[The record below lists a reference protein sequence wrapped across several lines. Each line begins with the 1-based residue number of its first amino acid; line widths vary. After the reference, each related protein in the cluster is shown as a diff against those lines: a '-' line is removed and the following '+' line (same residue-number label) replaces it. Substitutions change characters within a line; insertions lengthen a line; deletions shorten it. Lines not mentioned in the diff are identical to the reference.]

1 VDTEERWMRLA
12 LDLAGRAEALG
23 EVPVGAVVVADGEIA
38 GRGFNHPIGGCDPTA
53 HAEIAAIREASR
65 KLANYRLT
73 GATLYCTVEPCIM
86 CLGAAL
92 HARIGRLVYG
102 ASDPKVGAV
111 AELDRLRGTGALFN
125 HRLECQGGVL
135 AGESSELL
143 RRFFEKRR
151 GTESSKSHDVEN
163 GEVPKWS

>member
-1 VDTEERWMRLA
+1 MRMA

-23 EVPVGAVVVADGEIA
+23 EVPVGAVVVLGGEVV
-38 GRGFNHPIGGCDPTA
+38 GTGFNHPVGGNDPTA
-53 HAEIAAIREASR
+53 HAEIAAIRDASR
-65 KLANYRLT
+65 KLENYRLT
-73 GATLYCTVEPCIM
+73 AATLYCTVEPCIM

-111 AELDRLRGTGALFN
+111 AVLDRMRDSGAVFN
-125 HRLECQGGVL
+125 HRLECVGGVL
-135 AGESSELL
+135 ARESSELL
-143 RRFFEKRR
+143 RGFFERRR
-151 GTESSKSHDVEN
+151 GTGPGKSQNVWD

>member
-1 VDTEERWMRLA
+1 MRLA
-12 LDLAGRAEALG
+12 LDLAGQAEALG
-23 EVPVGAVVVADGEIA
+23 EVPVGAMVVVNGEIA

-53 HAEIAAIREASR
+53 HAEIAALRDASR

-102 ASDPKVGAV
+102 ASDPRVGAV

-125 HRLECQGGVL
+125 HRLDCMGGVL
-135 AGESSELL
+135 AAESSELIRGFFAE
-143 RRFFEKRR
+143 RRETKLKK
-151 GTESSKSHDVEN
+151 GS
-163 GEVPKWS
+163 

>member
-1 VDTEERWMRLA
+1 MRLA
-12 LDLAGRAEALG
+12 LDLAGQAEALG
-23 EVPVGAVVVADGEIA
+23 EVPVGAVVVVNGEIA
-38 GRGFNHPIGGCDPTA
+38 GHGFNHPIGGCDPTA
-53 HAEIAAIREASR
+53 HAEIAALRDASR

-111 AELDRLRGTGALFN
+111 AELDRLAGSGALFN
-125 HRLECQGGVL
+125 HRLDCLGGVL
-135 AGESSELL
+135 AAESSELI
-143 RRFFEKRR
+143 RGFFEKRR
-151 GTESSKSHDVEN
+151 GTKS
-163 GEVPKWS
+163 GRGS

>member
-1 VDTEERWMRLA
+1 MRRA

-23 EVPVGAVVVADGEIA
+23 EVPVGAVVVADREIV

-53 HAEIAAIREASR
+53 HAEIEALRDASR

-73 GATLYCTVEPCIM
+73 GTTLYCTVEPCIM

-92 HARIGRLVYG
+92 HARVGRLVYG
-102 ASDPKVGAV
+102 AADPKVGAV
-111 AELDRLRGTGALFN
+111 AELDRLRGAGALFN
-125 HRLECQGGVL
+125 HRLECLGGVL
-135 AGESSELL
+135 AAESSELI
-143 RRFFEKRR
+143 RGFFERRR
-151 GTESSKSHDVEN
+151 GRESGNKQDSGD

>member
-1 VDTEERWMRLA
+1 MDADERWMRLA

-23 EVPVGAVVVADGEIA
+23 EVPVGAVVVVDGEIA

-53 HAEIAAIREASR
+53 HAEIAALRDASR

-102 ASDPKVGAV
+102 ASDPRVGAV
-111 AELDRLRGTGALFN
+111 AELDRLAGSGALFN
-125 HRLECQGGVL
+125 HRVDCLGGVL
-135 AGESSELL
+135 AAESSELI
-143 RRFFEKRR
+143 RGFFEKRR
-151 GTESSKSHDVEN
+151 GTKSGRSS
-163 GEVPKWS
+163 